1 LRKSLIQYL
10 FKLKT
15 MEKNE
20 RRSKGISQ
28 VIVAIIITS
37 MVVALGLFI
46 YGFSLSWFNLSAGE
60 AASDIGG
67 LAAMVR
73 SSLIVEAGNV
83 TGNQTILRLRNIG
96 EFPVIVTRIE
106 VYKLSSSQNLTF
118 VTSQPPSG
126 FANITKVDPEE
137 VEALTVPTCTT
148 CNPGDIAV
156 YKVTYL
162 TRALFNPDHPEE
174 NAQHARVA
182 EYYMAFTGTASRRC
196 AIPPSNWIWM
206 DISDPLQYLGDGQY
220 GRLGNEYGVRFVK
233 ADTSTNVNVEVQIRE
248 LNGSKSYTS
257 PVTTLKSQYYA
268 IQDINMPNLYDKD
281 IRPPFEVN
289 ITVQGW
295 TVIQYRWV
303 HGGSPSAFANTI
315 SVVWTEYDEMAH
327 GVWVSVVASS
337 SKTVTVHV
345 TIKDCDGIV
354 IATGSA
360 SEYVEKDNPEN
371 VYVEFNN
378 PVNIWDLYEVEVDVT

>member
-1 LRKSLIQYL
+1 LL
-10 FKLKT
+10 KLKT

-20 RRSKGISQ
+20 RRLKGISQ

-46 YGFSLSWFNLSAGE
+46 YGFSLSWFGLSAGE

-106 VYKLSSSQNLTF
+106 VYKFSSSQNLTF

-126 FANITKVDPEE
+126 FANITKVNPDE

-162 TRALFNPDHPEE
+162 TQALFNPDHPEE
-174 NAQHARVA
+174 NAQHARTA

-196 AIPPSNWIWM
+196 DIPASNWIWM
-206 DISDPLQYLGDGQY
+206 DISDPLQELGT
-220 GRLGNEYGVRFVK
+220 GRLGDEYGVRFVK
-233 ADTSTNVNVEVQIRE
+233 ADTSTNVNVQVQIRE
-248 LNGSKSYTS
+248 LSGAHRTYTS

-268 IQDINMPNLYDKD
+268 IQYISMPGLRAQDF
-281 IRPPFEVN
+281 RPPFEV
-289 ITVQGW
+289 IVTVQGW

-303 HGGSPSAFANTI
+303 HGGSSSAFANTI
-315 SVVWTEYDEMAH
+315 SIVWTEYDEMAH
-327 GVWVSVVASS
+327 GVWVSVATSS
-337 SKTVTVHV
+337 SRTVTVDV
-345 TIKDCDGIV
+345 TIIDCNGII
-354 IATGSA
+354 IATGSS
-360 SEYVEKDNPEN
+360 SEYVEAFNPEN
-371 VYVEFNN
+371 IYVEFDN

>member
-1 LRKSLIQYL
+1 M
-10 FKLKT
+10 
-15 MEKNE
+15 MEKNW

-37 MVVALGLFI
+37 VVVALGLFI
-46 YGFSLSWFNLSAGE
+46 YGISLSWFGLSAGE

-67 LAAMVR
+67 LAAMMK
-73 SSLIVEAGNV
+73 SPLIVEAGNV

-106 VYKLSSSQNLTF
+106 VYKLSSGQNLTF
-118 VTSQPPSG
+118 VTSQPASG
-126 FANITKVDPEE
+126 FANITKVDPDE

-162 TRALFNPDHPEE
+162 TQALFNPDHPEE

-182 EYYMAFTGTASRRC
+182 EYYMAFTGMASRRC

-206 DISDPLQYLGDGQY
+206 DISDPLQELGT

-233 ADTSTNVNVEVQIRE
+233 ADTSANVNVEVRIRE
-248 LNGSKSYTS
+248 LSGAHRIYTS
-257 PVTTLKSQYYA
+257 PVTTLNSQYYA
-268 IQDINMPNLYDKD
+268 IQYISMPGLRAQNF
-281 IRPPFEVN
+281 RPPFEVN

-303 HGGSPSAFANTI
+303 HGGSSSAFANTI
-315 SVVWTEYDEMAH
+315 SIVWTEYDEKAH
-327 GVWVSVVASS
+327 GVWVSVAASS
-337 SKTVTVHV
+337 SRTVTLHV

-354 IATGSA
+354 VATGST
-360 SEYVEKDNPEN
+360 SEYVERDSPEN
-371 VYVEFNN
+371 IYVEFDN

>member
-1 LRKSLIQYL
+1 
-10 FKLKT
+10 

-46 YGFSLSWFNLSAGE
+46 YGFSLSWFGLSAGE

-126 FANITKVDPEE
+126 FANITKVDPDE

-162 TRALFNPDHPEE
+162 TQALFNPDHPEE
-174 NAQHARVA
+174 NAQHARTA

-196 AIPPSNWIWM
+196 DIPASNWIWM
-206 DISDPLQYLGDGQY
+206 DISDPLQELGT
-220 GRLGNEYGVRFVK
+220 GRLGDEYGVRFVK
-233 ADTSTNVNVEVQIRE
+233 ADMSTNVNVKVQIRE
-248 LNGSKSYTS
+248 LSGAHRTYTS
-257 PVTTLKSQYYA
+257 PVTTLNSQYYA
-268 IQDINMPNLYDKD
+268 IQYISMPGLRVQNF
-281 IRPPFEVN
+281 RPPFEV
-289 ITVQGW
+289 IVTVQGW

-303 HGGSPSAFANTI
+303 HGGSSSAFANTI
-315 SVVWTEYDEMAH
+315 SIVWTEYDEMAH
-327 GVWVSVVASS
+327 GVWVSVATSS
-337 SKTVTVHV
+337 SRTITVDV
-345 TIKDCDGIV
+345 TIIDCNGIV
-354 IATGSA
+354 IATGSS
-360 SEYVEKDNPEN
+360 SEYVEAFNPEN
-371 VYVEFNN
+371 IYVEFDN